1 MTKAKKNKGVSVFE
15 LKGVPS
21 FKESLPLALQHVVAM
36 IMGCVTPAI
45 IISEVTGVSPQDQI
59 RLIQAALLI
68 SGFATL
74 IQLFPVNKYLGSGLP
89 VVMGVSFAYVPML
102 ISLGGKFD
110 LPTIFG
116 AQIIG
121 GLIGVLVGV
130 FYKRISHLFP
140 PLVTGSVVFTI
151 GLSLYPTAVNYMA
164 GGVGSEGYGSPKNWL
179 VAMFTLAV
187 VLFCNFFT
195 KGIFKLASILIGMVA
210 GYLVALGLGMVSF
223 QDLSSVGWF
232 QFTPPLH
239 FGVKFE
245 ITSIVSMAVM
255 YVVSSVETIGNLAS
269 TADSGMDREATQS
282 ELCGG
287 LIGNG
292 IASIVGGLFG
302 GLPTATFGQN
312 VGIVVMTKV
321 INRCVIGLAAVIILV
336 AGFIPKFASIL
347 TTIPSS
353 VIGGATISV
362 FAIIAMT
369 GIKLVMKENLTVRNT
384 TIVGLS
390 VALGTGIVQASG
402 SLQLFPEWA
411 RTIFGESA
419 VVITTIMAILLNLI
433 LPKSEED

>member
-1 MTKAKKNKGVSVFE
+1 M
-15 LKGVPS
+15 
-21 FKESLPLALQHVVAM
+21 
-36 IMGCVTPAI
+36 
-45 IISEVTGVSPQDQI
+45 
-59 RLIQAALLI
+59 
-68 SGFATL
+68 
-74 IQLFPVNKYLGSGLP
+74 
-89 VVMGVSFAYVPML
+89 
-102 ISLGGKFD
+102 
-110 LPTIFG
+110 
-116 AQIIG
+116 
-121 GLIGVLVGV
+121 
-130 FYKRISHLFP
+130 
-140 PLVTGSVVFTI
+140 
-151 GLSLYPTAVNYMA
+151 
-164 GGVGSEGYGSPKNWL
+164 
-179 VAMFTLAV
+179 
-187 VLFCNFFT
+187 
-195 KGIFKLASILIGMVA
+195 
-210 GYLVALGLGMVSF
+210 
-223 QDLSSVGWF
+223 
-232 QFTPPLH
+232 
-239 FGVKFE
+239 
-245 ITSIVSMAVM
+245 
-255 YVVSSVETIGNLAS
+255 SSVETIGNLAS